1 MKKQYHYKQFNSESD
16 ICKTFT
22 NCPDKIL
29 VSVTYNAARYCYVAY
44 YYTIEDTPE
53 KIIG

>member
-1 MKKQYHYKQFNSESD
+1 MKKKYHYERFNYESD
-16 ICKTFT
+16 ICRHFT

-29 VSVTYNAARYCYVAY
+29 VSVAYNSSRFCYVAY

>member
-1 MKKQYHYKQFNSESD
+1 MKKKYHSERFNYESD

-29 VSVTYNAARYCYVAY
+29 VSVTYNAARYCYVVF
-44 YYTIEDTPE
+44 YYTIENKQE
-53 KIIG
+53 KIIE